1 MKEQVYRTQGTNLS
15 DAVNTAFDEMFDSL
29 DSADF
34 QEGVAHFVE
43 NAPPLFLENRGD
55 LAEFLIFLLHVGVQR
70 PLYP

>member
-43 NAPPLFLENRGD
+43 KRPPSFSGN
-55 LAEFLIFLLHVGVQR
+55 
-70 PLYP
+70 